1 MTAAHQLPTP
11 EPAPT
16 SELLRALS
24 TIGLAWSA
32 ALTTTFASAADA
44 VDEQLELGADGL
56 FRSPFCLPFAPDGMT
71 LTEALGMT
79 CVVHWAEMGTKEE
92 TAWRAPVRLSP
103 SARAPGSRIWFVTL
117 PGTTDAE
124 MMTAHEGID
133 LMRALLVVRRIVWPA
148 QAWLRRDP
156 VAQTIELHLR
166 AMEAE
171 IRGPAR
177 VTTLTPAVNPS
188 DIGRNWS

>member
-1 MTAAHQLPTP
+1 MTAAHQLPTI
-11 EPAPT
+11 APP

-32 ALTTTFASAADA
+32 ALATTLASAADA

-79 CVVHWAEMGTKEE
+79 CVVRWAEMGTKEE

-103 SARAPGSRIWFVTL
+103 TARAPGSRIWFVTL

-124 MMTAHEGID
+124 MMTAREGID
-133 LMRALLVVRRIVWPA
+133 LLRALLVVRSIVWPA

-171 IRGPAR
+171 LRGPAP
-177 VTTLTPAVNPS
+177 VVTLTPAVNRS
-188 DIGRNWS
+188 DLGRDWS